1 MCDQRSKTNNEE
13 TKSTRC
19 HSQLFKKEECVFN
32 KKQNKNHVVSFF
44 VFYFCFYSIPRLTHK
59 QECPRRLP
67 GQCPV
72 AEIPEAL
79 AVTGTPAEGRVK
91 ALQVQRERVKALQV
105 PRERVKARSQ
115 GSIAKVKAGL

>member
-1 MCDQRSKTNNEE
+1 MCERSKTNNEE

-19 HSQLFKKEECVFN
+19 HSQLLKKEECVFN
-32 KKQNKNHVVSFF
+32 KKQNHVDSFF
-44 VFYFCFYSIPRLTHK
+44 VFYFCFYSIPRLTPK

-67 GQCPV
+67 GQCPLV
-72 AEIPEAL
+72 EIPEAL

-105 PRERVKARSQ
+105 PRERVRVKARSQ
-115 GSIAKVKAGL
+115 GSIVKVKAGL

>member
-1 MCDQRSKTNNEE
+1 VS
-13 TKSTRC
+13 
-19 HSQLFKKEECVFN
+19 LI

-67 GQCPV
+67 GQCPL

-115 GSIAKVKAGL
+115 GSIAKVKADRSQGSIAMSLKGRLTV